1 MAGSKTNGAGGKGRD
16 KGRREP
22 RTRITPLR
30 GPSLERKEELGE
42 DFSFQKKI
50 GLRYSLYLE
59 VASSMDDVSVG
70 FSGNESLVEFPSGRR
85 KNLMRL
91 GNELMNTLRTATI
104 HATPERREGNNNI
117 TEKSGGIPLISSLH
131 ILTNIGSSGAL
142 KLEAK

>member
-1 MAGSKTNGAGGKGRD
+1 MD
-16 KGRREP
+16 
-22 RTRITPLR
+22 
-30 GPSLERKEELGE
+30 
-42 DFSFQKKI
+42 
-50 GLRYSLYLE
+50 
-59 VASSMDDVSVG
+59 VASSIDDVSDG
-70 FSGNESLVEFPSGRR
+70 FSGNESLVEFQSGRR

-117 TEKSGGIPLISSLH
+117 TEKSGGIPLISPLH